1 MSGLLSLILVS
12 IAISLDGLGVGITYG
27 LRKMRIPFA
36 SLLVIAFCSFSVVY
50 TVMLFGGTLT
60 QWLSP
65 EMSKLIGAAVLIIIG
80 LLTLWKIW
88 RGKEEEEKE
97 PEIQEGPIR
106 QIRMFGLIIQILR
119 DPERA
124 DADRS
129 GDIRGWEAVML
140 GMALSL
146 DAFGAGISLSLL
158 GYHPLIV
165 AFCVAFSSA
174 AILAIGIAA
183 GRRVQGLGWAMRLT
197 WLPPL
202 LLISIGLMK
211 CMM

>member
-50 TVMLFGGTLT
+50 TVMLFGSTLT

-65 EMSKLIGAAVLIIIG
+65 GMSKQIGAAVLIIIG

-88 RGKEEEEKE
+88 RGKEEERE
-97 PEIQEGPIR
+97 PVSGQGPIR
-106 QIRMFGLIIQILR
+106 QFRVFGLIIQILR

-124 DADRS
+124 DTDHS

-140 GMALSL
+140 GLALSL

-165 AFCVAFSSA
+165 AFCVALSSA
-174 AILAIGIAA
+174 AILAIGIAG

-197 WLPPL
+197 WVPPL
-202 LLISIGLMK
+202 LLIGIGLMK
-211 CMM
+211 CIM